1 LYSICVSYLLL
12 FLSASEIYN
21 LKSIFPIPTPLTISE
36 SLGHSTNM
44 STKIVEVDLTSLPTT
59 TDDPPPPY
67 KTESSIYHNPGF
79 CEFAFRERQANRE
92 PGGGMTASQYFSPC
106 KSCSFLCGDEIPASY
121 KTNWPEWVDPSVN
134 FRWES
139 HVASKEPMLGGLHGE
154 LLGCWICWEYE
165 QSWVKPMVPE
175 DWYAHMRKHFKVDG
189 YRICKGKTGAMQ
201 RRRNCGVRH
210 CPKIH
215 S

>member
-1 LYSICVSYLLL
+1 
-12 FLSASEIYN
+12 
-21 LKSIFPIPTPLTISE
+21 
-36 SLGHSTNM
+36 M
-44 STKIVEVDLTSLPTT
+44 STKIMEVDLTCVPTT
-59 TDDPPPPY
+59 TEEPPPPY
-67 KTESSIYHNPGF
+67 KTETSRYHNPGF
-79 CEFAFRERQANRE
+79 CEFAFRERQANSV
-92 PGGGMTASQYFSPC
+92 PGCGMTASQYFSPC

-121 KTNWPEWVDPSVN
+121 KTSWPEWVDPSVN

-154 LLGCWICWEYE
+154 LLGCWICWEYD
-165 QSWVKPMVPE
+165 QTWVKPMVPE
-175 DWYAHMRKHFKVDG
+175 DWYAHMRQHFKVDG

-201 RRRNCGVRH
+201 RRRNCELRH

>member
-1 LYSICVSYLLL
+1 MK
-12 FLSASEIYN
+12 AAE
-21 LKSIFPIPTPLTISE
+21 
-36 SLGHSTNM
+36 
-44 STKIVEVDLTSLPTT
+44 
-59 TDDPPPPY
+59 
-67 KTESSIYHNPGF
+67 
-79 CEFAFRERQANRE
+79 
-92 PGGGMTASQYFSPC
+92 YFSSC

-121 KTNWPEWVDPSVN
+121 KTGWPEWVDPSVN

-165 QSWVKPMVPE
+165 QTWVKPMVPE
-175 DWYAHMRKHFKVDG
+175 DWYAHMRQHFKVDG
-189 YRICKGKTGAMQ
+189 YRICKGKMGAMQ
-201 RRRNCGVRH
+201 RRRNCRVEH